1 MNFCSEVQDN
11 PDIEFDPSVVQETEK
26 VASPQSYKSTSL
38 NVQAPALG
46 TVPEEEEAHFDE
58 DVALAFLRMLEDK
71 DMECM
76 FGDTPEALKLSLRNG
91 QVKGTVEEVTMA
103 LLDCKHAGTWE
114 QKHIQLEST
123 VSLSEH
129 PQQQEIF
136 NSFVEINFQKKPHTE
151 QKGVRTWLFF
161 YFFIC

>member
-1 MNFCSEVQDN
+1 M
-11 PDIEFDPSVVQETEK
+11 
-26 VASPQSYKSTSL
+26 
-38 NVQAPALG
+38 QAPALG
-46 TVPEEEEAHFDE
+46 TVPEEEEATFD
-58 DVALAFLRMLEDK
+58 DDDALAFLRMLEDK

-91 QVKGTVEEVTMA
+91 QVKGTVQEVTMA

-114 QKHIQLEST
+114 EKHIQLEST

-136 NSFVEINFQKKPHTE
+136 NSFVEINVVKKPH
-151 QKGVRTWLFF
+151 RS
-161 YFFIC
+161 

>member
-1 MNFCSEVQDN
+1 
-11 PDIEFDPSVVQETEK
+11 
-26 VASPQSYKSTSL
+26 
-38 NVQAPALG
+38 
-46 TVPEEEEAHFDE
+46 
-58 DVALAFLRMLEDK
+58 
-71 DMECM
+71 MECM

-136 NSFVEINFQKKPHTE
+136 NSFVEINIVKKPHTDH
-151 QKGVRTWLFF
+151 KGVRTFFFWFILGFCAKYLSLCVVCLPTFLFLAVQF
-161 YFFIC
+161 VFH